1 MMDRI
6 LLPQNRIFPL
16 FIVIL
21 SLVLYTVAFVLY
33 DSSASEG
40 IVSLSLV
47 PVIFGSW
54 YFGVRGGVLT
64 AVVTVLVS
72 ILLRHLPDQ
81 SYTQALGN
89 PNLIIGSASLL
100 FTAFIVGRLAT
111 VTRERR
117 EAIHKLESYE
127 KERRAH
133 TNFLELLNGITG
145 KALEADSLETTL
157 GILVEEIGRLF
168 EADDCFFSYW
178 DEARGV
184 PVPTTAYG
192 SMSDIFPYMNF
203 EPGDVTLS
211 MSVIQAGHPIAVTD
225 MEDSPYIEPKV
236 AMVFPSRSMLGLP
249 LIVQDRKVGSLLLGY
264 NNRRTFDHD
273 DMVHAE
279 MTAKQVALVLS
290 KSQLLEEERKQVRQL
305 TALHEVARVATHV
318 DNEDALIESVTDIIG
333 RNLFPDNFGIL
344 LLDEGGEFLHPHP
357 SYRFFSANEIV
368 ADQVRLGEGVTG
380 QVALTRQ
387 PQLIGNVRR
396 LKHYLDVDER
406 TISELCVPILFKDQL
421 LGAINAES
429 TKRDAF
435 NADDER
441 LLVTL
446 AGQLATAIEQ
456 IRRAQAERKW
466 LDQLAHSNEL
476 TYSLAH
482 VTTHIEKALDRDEIV
497 RILELELQK
506 IGLLCATAFYDADRA
521 LFTFHSTSM
530 DSVSLAG
537 FEQFIGVQFV
547 NFSFSLETLKKRLNI
562 DRVDQ
567 PVVVEDP
574 LNEMQIFSSEK
585 REESLPELLERI
597 GINPAAELLRLP
609 LLFEEN
615 LLGILW
621 VWGEGVFGT
630 DLPVMSIF
638 AKQIGIS
645 LERARLFKEVQE
657 LALTDP
663 LTGLSNRRGL
673 FELGRIELARAHRMN
688 RPFCC
693 MILDLDRFK
702 QINDNYGHQT
712 GDIVL
717 REFAER
723 CKGSVREV
731 DLIGRYGGEELIIF
745 LPETDLKTALMVAE
759 RLRKS
764 IAENP
769 VKIAD
774 RKLRL
779 TVSIGVAQK
788 DEHTLELETLL
799 ARRSGNVHC
808 KTQGAEPRGD
818 QPLSS
823 A

>member
-21 SLVLYTVAFVLY
+21 SLVLYTVVFVLY
-33 DSSASEG
+33 DSSAGEG

-54 YFGVRGGVLT
+54 YFGVRGGLLT
-64 AVVTVLVS
+64 AAVTVLVS

-81 SYTQALGN
+81 SYTLAFGN
-89 PNLIIGSASLL
+89 PNLIIGSSSLF

-117 EAIHKLESYE
+117 EAIHKLEMYE

-133 TNFLELLNGITG
+133 TKFLELLNGITG
-145 KALEADSLETTL
+145 RALEADHLEATL

-178 DEARGV
+178 DEARGI
-184 PVPTTAYG
+184 PVPTAAYG

-203 EPGDVTLS
+203 EPGGLTLS
-211 MSVIQAGHPIAVTD
+211 MSVINAGRPLAVTN
-225 MEDSPYIEPKV
+225 MENSPHIEPKV

-249 LIVQDRKVGSLLLGY
+249 LIVQDRKLGTLLLGH
-264 NNRRTFDHD
+264 NNRRSFDND
-273 DMVHAE
+273 DMIHAE
-279 MTAKQVALVLS
+279 LTAEQVALVLS
-290 KSQLLEEERKQVRQL
+290 KSQLLEEERKQVKQL
-305 TALHEVARVATHV
+305 TALHEVARVSTHV

-344 LLDEGGEFLHPHP
+344 LLDEGGEFLRPHP
-357 SYRFFSANEIV
+357 SYRFFSSKQIAAN
-368 ADQVRLGEGVTG
+368 DVRIGKGVTG

-396 LKHYLDVDER
+396 LKHYLDIDER
-406 TISELCVPILFKDQL
+406 TISELCVPILFKEQL
-421 LGAINAES
+421 LGVINAES

-456 IRRAQAERKW
+456 IRKAQAERKW

-482 VTTHIEKALDRDEIV
+482 ITTHIERALDRDEIV
-497 RILELELQK
+497 RTLELELQK
-506 IGLLCATAFYDADRA
+506 IGLFCATAFYNADRA

-530 DSVSLAG
+530 EPVRLAA
-537 FEQFIGVQFV
+537 FEQFIGVQLV
-547 NFSFSLETLKKRLNI
+547 NFSFSLEALKSKLNL
-562 DRVDQ
+562 DHVDQ
-567 PVVVEDP
+567 PAVVEDP
-574 LNEMQIFSSEK
+574 LNEMQIFFSDRQEK
-585 REESLPELLERI
+585 GVSDLLEGI
-597 GINPAAELLRLP
+597 GINGTAELLRLP
-609 LLFEEN
+609 LLFEQN

-663 LTGLSNRRGL
+663 LTGLSNRRSL
-673 FELGRIELARAHRMN
+673 FELGRIEFARAHRMK

-693 MILDLDRFK
+693 MMLDLDHFK
-702 QINDNYGHQT
+702 QVNDNYGHQA
-712 GDIVL
+712 GDMVL
-717 REFAER
+717 KEFANLCQR
-723 CKGSVREV
+723 SVREV
-731 DLIGRYGGEELIIF
+731 DLIGRYGGEEIVIF
-745 LPETDLKTALMVAE
+745 LPETDMKIALMVAE
-759 RLRKS
+759 RLRQSVAGATLKAGS
-764 IAENP
+764 QEVP
-769 VKIAD
+769 
-774 RKLRL
+774 L

-788 DEHTLELETLL
+788 DDHTLELETLL
-799 ARRSGNVHC
+799 AR
-808 KTQGAEPRGD
+808 AD
-818 QPLSS
+818 QAMYIAKHKGRNRVAISL
-823 A
+823 